1 MNVNDI
7 AAKQESTLSHEDKL
21 AYTSVFAAVA
31 VAFNFFNFIFFSVP
45 FFLILFFFPFLAMTR
60 RQPLQ
65 ASRTQFQ
72 VHRKSCLVAGS
83 SCVPEHNYINMA
95 GSR

>member
-31 VAFNFFNFIFFSVP
+31 VAFNFFNFIFFSV
-45 FFLILFFFPFLAMTR
+45 
-60 RQPLQ
+60 
-65 ASRTQFQ
+65 
-72 VHRKSCLVAGS
+72 SCHDTAAPSAGVKDS
-83 SCVPEHNYINMA
+83 IPGSQKIVPCCW
-95 GSR
+95 